1 MDPRR
6 LLGGRGESDAASF
19 LRRRGFQIVARN
31 FRCAAGEIDLIAM
44 DGDTLVFVEVRSRS
58 SASQA
63 TPESTIGPAKQRQ
76 LVRLAQIFQE
86 QTACHKLPCRF
97 DVVSVV
103 RENGKEAQIEHFV
116 DAFQP
121 VAGRGP
127 HQA

>member
-1 MDPRR
+1 M
-6 LLGGRGESDAASF
+6 
-19 LRRRGFQIVARN
+19 RRRGFQIVARN

-58 SASQA
+58 SPTQA
-63 TPESTIGPAKQRQ
+63 APESTIGPAKQRQ

-86 QTACHKLPCRF
+86 QTACHRLPCRF

-103 RENGKEAQIEHFV
+103 SPDEGETRIEHFA

-121 VAGRGP
+121 MPSRRASER
-127 HQA
+127 